1 MKIKRAQVFQLI
13 TYITPLSP
21 QDEPVLLQ
29 KISGYTE
36 EELNTVYMGCYQ
48 KLQERQR
55 LEQEQAQQVQQAQQ
69 QNPPQQD
76 RLKVEKVVED
86 EFSSSNFQGE
96 EGGKG

>member
-55 LEQEQAQQVQQAQQ
+55 LEQEQAQQAQQ
-69 QNPPQQD
+69 QNSPQQD